1 MTSSQHKAA
10 ADIKAGLRA
19 LRRLTSTDGPDDDDR
34 VAFARMLGLNLDPW
48 QAAFVSSDSRRDL
61 LNCSRQAGKSTA
73 AAVLAL
79 HEALHSPDS
88 VTVLVSPSQRQ
99 SSELFRKVV
108 ELRDRLPYRP
118 QLLEDNRL
126 SMHVQG
132 GGRVL
137 SLPGSEQ
144 TIRGI
149 SAVSLLIEDEAAR
162 VDDDL
167 YRSVRPMLAVR
178 NGRLVLMSTPFG
190 KRGHFYQEWTDG
202 GDAWTRVRVPAS
214 EVPRI
219 SAGFLEE
226 EKAALG
232 AWWYQQEYDCT
243 FVEAEDAFFRDDEVL
258 SALSS
263 DVKPLFRIG
272 ATP

>member
-1 MTSSQHKAA
+1 L
-10 ADIKAGLRA
+10 ADLKAGVRT
-19 LRRLTSTDGPDDDDR
+19 LTKLASTDAATDDR
-34 VAFARMLGLNLDPW
+34 IAFARQLGVELDPW
-48 QAAFVSSDSRRDL
+48 QAEFITSNGRRDL

-73 AAVLAL
+73 AAILAL
-79 HEALHSPDS
+79 HEAVFVPDS

-99 SSELFRKVV
+99 SSELFRKVI
-108 ELRDRLPYRP
+108 ESREQLPHRLD
-118 QLLEDNRL
+118 LLEDNRL
-126 SMHVQG
+126 SMSVNG

-149 SAVSLLIEDEAAR
+149 SAVTLLIEDEAAR

-190 KRGHFYQEWTDG
+190 KRGHFHHEWVNG
-202 GDAWTRVRVPAS
+202 GENWKRVMVPATQ
-214 EVPRI
+214 VPRI

-226 EKAALG
+226 ERGALG
-232 AWWYQQEYDCT
+232 DWWYRQEYMCE
-243 FVEAEDAFFRDDEVL
+243 FVEAEDAFFRDDDL
-258 SALSS
+258 MSAINPGI
-263 DVKPLFRIG
+263 KPLFPIG
-272 ATP
+272 DSR